1 MRLTAAMPLS
11 IGLFKH
17 WTKNVMKQEQ
27 SGSSLGSVPNLTPA
41 CCDQIDLD
49 LRTELGHEL
58 RTILI
63 KTRLKQREL
72 STLLA
77 IQQPEVSH
85 LFNCHFNRFTIDK
98 LIQLFNRLGWVVE
111 FQVHPCKPEQT

>member
-27 SGSSLGSVPNLTPA
+27 SGFSLGSVPNLTPA

>member
-1 MRLTAAMPLS
+1 MM
-11 IGLFKH
+11 
-17 WTKNVMKQEQ
+17 KNEKNG
-27 SGSSLGSVPNLTPA
+27 SGSGCMPDLMRSN
-41 CCDQIDLD
+41 CDQVNSD

-58 RTILI
+58 REVLI

-85 LFNCHFNRFTIDK
+85 LFNGHFNRFTVDK
-98 LIQLFNRLGWVVE
+98 LVQLFNRLGWVIK
-111 FQVHPCKPEQT
+111 FQVYPCEPD

>member
-1 MRLTAAMPLS
+1 MM
-11 IGLFKH
+11 KKDE
-17 WTKNVMKQEQ
+17 KNGAI
-27 SGSSLGSVPNLTPA
+27 SGHVPNLTQE
-41 CCDQIDLD
+41 CCSQIDLD

-58 RTILI
+58 RNVLI

-85 LFNCHFNRFTIDK
+85 LFNGHFNRFTIDK
-98 LIQLFNRLGWVVE
+98 LIRLFNRLGWVVE
-111 FQVHPCKPEQT
+111 FQVHPCEPEQT